1 MSIIDQIQIQ
11 ARQLSPEKQLEALGF
26 IAFLQQR
33 ASTSELNRLKQKSQ
47 IKKAFA
53 TLAKLGTF
61 ADIIDPVEWQ
71 KQTHM
76 DRLLPGRD
84 N

>member
-11 ARQLSPEKQLEALGF
+11 ARQLSPEKQLEALDF

-47 IKKAFA
+47 INKVFA

-61 ADIIDPVEWQ
+61 ADIFDPIEWQ
-71 KQTHM
+71 KQTRM
-76 DRLLPGRD
+76 DRLLPGSD